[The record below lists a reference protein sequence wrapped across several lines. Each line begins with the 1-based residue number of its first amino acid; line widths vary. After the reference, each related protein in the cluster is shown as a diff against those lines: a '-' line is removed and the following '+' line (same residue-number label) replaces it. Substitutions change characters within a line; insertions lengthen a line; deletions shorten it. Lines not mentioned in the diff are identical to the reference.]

1 VWSVIA
7 TILFAVCA
15 ILAIVSYVNGNN
27 ERKQL
32 EALRARYA
40 SVVAESEISKFAGI
54 AQRSGNRAW
63 LDVAVSEAN
72 QLSQL
77 MTGQADA
84 TPAIAQEA
92 MAGALASAQTAA
104 GETVSVPA
112 DNLVAAFGALSA
124 QIDTLQAELEKA
136 TKDLADARATITTN
150 IEAQNQLLAAKEKEV
165 AEADLRTKLASDD
178 SAAQLKSQ
186 NDIFKMSADEVK
198 EQLLLLTEQNNTLN
212 GQIASLQREITG
224 VRRERDAAIAKV
236 TGIRGRTDQ
245 VATAIDGR
253 VVRATGDRVFIDLGS
268 GQQVTPGLTF
278 EVYSSLGIPSV
289 GPEASQDVQL
299 EGKASIQVIRVQPG
313 SSECKVIRLSPGQV
327 VNEGDLIANLAYDKN
342 LAYNFYVFGKY
353 NLDNKGEATERDTD
367 VIKRLIT
374 QFGSKVGD
382 QISTATDFVVIGAE
396 PVVPTFTQQEMDEDP
411 LKAYQMAEAIKALD
425 EFNAVRAQAIQLNIP
440 LLNQNRFLY
449 LVGYFSESQR

>member
-1 VWSVIA
+1 
-7 TILFAVCA
+7 
-15 ILAIVSYVNGNN
+15 
-27 ERKQL
+27 
-32 EALRARYA
+32 
-40 SVVAESEISKFAGI
+40 
-54 AQRSGNRAW
+54 
-63 LDVAVSEAN
+63 
-72 QLSQL
+72 
-77 MTGQADA
+77 M
-84 TPAIAQEA
+84 
-92 MAGALASAQTAA
+92 
-104 GETVSVPA
+104 
-112 DNLVAAFGALSA
+112 
-124 QIDTLQAELEKA
+124 
-136 TKDLADARATITTN
+136 
-150 IEAQNQLLAAKEKEV
+150 
-165 AEADLRTKLASDD
+165 
-178 SAAQLKSQ
+178 
-186 NDIFKMSADEVK
+186 
-198 EQLLLLTEQNNTLN
+198 
-212 GQIASLQREITG
+212 
-224 VRRERDAAIAKV
+224 RRERDAAIAKV